1 MEKILEEIRVLKAQ
15 QAATNNLIIEQGKQN
30 AMILAILKEL
40 VKELQEKS
48 NDQEDLVLGVMQ
60 RLDSVVG
67 KLGELGDFIK
77 K

>member
-1 MEKILEEIRVLKAQ
+1 MEKILEEIRALKAQ

-40 VKELQEKS
+40 VKELQSK
-48 NDQEDLVLGVMQ
+48 NDDQEDLVVDMMK

-67 KLGELGDFIK
+67 KLGI
-77 K
+77 